1 MIKIVATQED
11 FLEHLKEI
19 DARKK
24 ALAECK
30 HERRVDLTH
39 GRGEVRNIY
48 CPTCD
53 WHLYKGKEYT
63 KEEWYKWISDPEGY
77 K

>member
-11 FLEHLKEI
+11 FKAHLKELE
-19 DARKK
+19 AQKEAKK
-24 ALAECK
+24 NCT
-30 HERRVDLTH
+30 HPYRTDLTR
-39 GRGEVRNIY
+39 GKGEVRNIY

-63 KEEWYKWISDPEGY
+63 KEEWNKWINDPKGY